1 MVKFQFFFS
10 SFAKQEERG
19 GERLKGVMFLLAYTA
34 LQGRAGKQGRKE
46 GRKEESLCYLM
57 YRLSFGLF
65 FFH

>member
-46 GRKEESLCYLM
+46 GRKEESL
-57 YRLSFGLF
+57 
-65 FFH
+65 